1 MQSHRTTLPTHTT
14 TPKSILDP
22 SIIEE
27 VEQIGAYLETISTH
41 FDKASELAELGVFS
55 SMFAHEVNN
64 LMTQVGGRAQLAL
77 MHMDQPEL
85 TLRALEIACH
95 ASTQI
100 AQLSEVF
107 LESSRS
113 DTRYGAQYRM
123 GEIHEQAL
131 DFVCQEDI
139 TAYGFHLQ
147 GDGRTARVAI
157 VPVLLKQVLLNL
169 YLNAI
174 RAIEHSA
181 PLDAHIPAPGQIS
194 ILSER
199 IGTDDGCSPWN
210 IPRIR
215 ITVEDTGIGM
225 EPEEIARL
233 FEHREPFKRSKP
245 PKRNQIQQLHR
256 ARDQG
261 RGHGL
266 GLAICQ
272 KMIVEAGGTIHAE
285 SKPGVGTKMVINLPE
300 STLDAALPNCES

>member
-1 MQSHRTTLPTHTT
+1 MQSHRTNPPTHTT

-41 FDKASELAELGVFS
+41 FDQASELAELGVFS

-107 LESSRS
+107 LESSRT
-113 DTRYGAQYRM
+113 DTRYSAQYKV

-139 TAYGFHLQ
+139 NAYGFHLQ
-147 GDGRTARVAI
+147 GDGRTAHVAI

-174 RAIEHSA
+174 RAIEHGA
-181 PLDAHIPAPGQIS
+181 PLNAHIPASGQIS
-194 ILSER
+194 ILAER
-199 IGTDDGCSPWN
+199 IETRAGCSPWN

-215 ITVEDTGIGM
+215 ITVEDTGTGM
-225 EPEEIARL
+225 EPEEIARI
-233 FEHREPFKRSKP
+233 FEHKEPFKQSNP
-245 PKRNQIQQLHR
+245 PKQSKIQQLRR
-256 ARDQG
+256 ACDQG

-300 STLDAALPNCES
+300 STENASPPICGS